1 MCFRLFQSLG
11 APDHVV
17 NVDASQSDR
26 NRPLRLGQRWPYD
39 VVDQRGIRERERLIV
54 LGGRRCAQNV
64 VSRNACSLAG
74 ELIAAMRASDP
85 FEDAVPYQSLQDR
98 LEVARR

>member
-1 MCFRLFQSLG
+1 MRPRATETVRS
-11 APDHVV
+11 VS
-17 NVDASQSDR
+17 ASAGRTTSSTSEESA
-26 NRPLRLGQRWPYD
+26 
-39 VVDQRGIRERERLIV
+39 RGSGWIV

-64 VSRNACSLAG
+64 VSRNAGSLAG
-74 ELIAAMRASDP
+74 ELIAAMRAPDA